1 MVSAFLLL
9 IMYVQCYNNVR
20 MKKNLIT
27 VGNSLGIIIEKPILD
42 LLGISKDTQLEMIT
56 DGKRLILEPV
66 AEADNLSRAEK
77 IKAATK
83 RTMKNHDNTLR
94 ELAK

>member
-1 MVSAFLLL
+1 MLWLKIFLDFRFKL
-9 IMYVQCYNNVR
+9 CYNIVR
-20 MKKNLIT
+20 MKKNLTI

-42 LLGISKDTQLEMIT
+42 LLGINRETQLEMIT

-66 AEADNLSRAEK
+66 REENRTAK
-77 IKAATK
+77 IKAAT
-83 RTMKNHDNTLR
+83 RRVIKNHDKTLR

>member
-1 MVSAFLLL
+1 
-9 IMYVQCYNNVR
+9 
-20 MKKNLIT
+20 MKKNLT
-27 VGNSLGIIIEKPILD
+27 VIGNSLGIIIEKPILD
-42 LLGISKDTQLEMIT
+42 LLGINKETELEMTT

-66 AEADNLSRAEK
+66 KLENRTEK

-83 RTMKNHDNTLR
+83 RVMKNHDETLR

>member
-1 MVSAFLLL
+1 M
-9 IMYVQCYNNVR
+9 R
-20 MKKNLIT
+20 KNLTI

-42 LLGISKDTQLEMIT
+42 LLGINRETQFEMIT

-66 AEADNLSRAEK
+66 AEENKTAK
-77 IKAATK
+77 IKATT
-83 RTMKNHDNTLR
+83 RRVMKNHEKTLR